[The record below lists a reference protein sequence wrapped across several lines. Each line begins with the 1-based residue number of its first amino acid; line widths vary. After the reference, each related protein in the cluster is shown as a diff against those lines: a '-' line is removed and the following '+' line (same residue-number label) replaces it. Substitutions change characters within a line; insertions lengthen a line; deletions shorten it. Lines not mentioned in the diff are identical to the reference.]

1 MAYDEA
7 LAQRV
12 RVALAAR
19 DGITEQRMFGGLT
32 FMDHGNMCAGVTHD
46 ELLIRVGKVGLAAAL
61 AEPGARP
68 MVMRGRETGFV
79 FVTPEV
85 ISGAAALD
93 TWIAR
98 GLAVSSALP
107 PKA

>member
-12 RVALAAR
+12 RRALASR
-19 DGITEQRMFGGLT
+19 DGVTEQRMFGGIT

-46 ELLIRVGKVGLAAAL
+46 ELLVRIGKDGLGAVL
-61 AEPGARP
+61 AEPGVRP

-79 FVTPEV
+79 FVSQDVLGSDEQLQ
-85 ISGAAALD
+85 GWL
-93 TWIAR
+93 AR
-98 GLAVSSALP
+98 GLAISSALP
-107 PKA
+107 PKG